1 MSHSPA
7 FYHSHTSSYLDASRS
22 IRVGLHSGPVTSG
35 VLRSERSRFQ
45 LFGDT
50 VNVTARMEETSV
62 LDRIQISQATA
73 SLLTSSG
80 KGHWVK
86 PCNDCDV
93 KVKGKG
99 QMQTYWA
106 HPSNNKS
113 RHGSAKSDADAAS
126 VYSESNRHDDEPVEQ
141 IDQLLM
147 GKTMHLVDRNVD
159 VMQRILKLMV
169 AQRQAV
175 MPTKHPFG
183 TQRVSN

>member
-1 MSHSPA
+1 
-7 FYHSHTSSYLDASRS
+7 
-22 IRVGLHSGPVTSG
+22 
-35 VLRSERSRFQ
+35 
-45 LFGDT
+45 
-50 VNVTARMEETSV
+50 MEETSV

-73 SLLTSSG
+73 SLLTSG

-106 HPSNNKS
+106 YPSNNKF

-147 GKTMHLVDRNVD
+147 DKTMHLVDRNVD

-169 AQRQAV
+169 AQREAV
-175 MPTKHPFG
+175 MLTKHPFG
-183 TQRVSN
+183 TQLNEVVEILSLPHFDANVAAKQTDVDDIQLPEKAVQQLREFIMNIAAM